1 MNVAGIIGFVIWTA
15 VGLLFVGNGLRCVKA
30 KKATGF
36 WANARTVP
44 IGDVKAYNRAMGK
57 LWCVYGAVLIVLGIP
72 LLLGNGLWILLSCI
86 GVMVEAVGSM
96 AVYTLYIEKKYR
108 KK

>member
-1 MNVAGIIGFVIWTA
+1 MNVEGFVGFVSWTA
-15 VGLLFVGNGLRCVKA
+15 VGLVFVGNGRRCVKA